1 MNGAGSYFTIKSLAS
16 ALFKN
21 EPTPEQRRHVKS
33 VVDELF
39 SDCKPKS
46 HSGLYSKR
54 LCRERLLDIEAEKSK
69 GEIDGTDENE
79 IKTDNGSDLPF

>member
-54 LCRERLLDIEAEKSK
+54 LCRERLDIEAEKSK
-69 GEIDGTDENE
+69 GETEETETDDSN
-79 IKTDNGSDLPF
+79 SSLPF